1 MRRELIVP
9 LLAACLWS
17 SCAGAQAE
25 FSDGKI
31 VIGVLG
37 DQSGVVS
44 DVGGPGSIIA
54 ARMAVEDAGGS
65 IDSRPI
71 EIITADHQNK
81 PDVALNIAREWF
93 DRRGVDVIADLPH
106 TGAVL
111 GLMTLATE
119 KKRTLLVSGAASV
132 EITGARC
139 SPYVTHWT
147 DDTYALARGTAAALT
162 KQGFRSWFFLT
173 ADYAFGHDL
182 ERDAARI
189 VADNGGKVVGSARHP
204 LNTADFASL
213 LLRAQ
218 SSNAQVIALAS
229 AGADTVNAIKQARQ
243 FAIGEGEQKLV
254 ALHAFVTDVNSLGL
268 DVAQGMII
276 TTGFYWDD
284 NDLTRAFATRF
295 EKRHGRMPTREQA
308 GVYVSLTHFLKAAKA
323 SHTDDADIVN
333 ATMRQLPVDRFGGEA
348 RVLANGRVTY
358 DLGMYRVKTPAQSRY
373 PWDDYER
380 IATIPAAE
388 AFRSAADS
396 GCVAAA
402 PSEAKVR

>member
-1 MRRELIVP
+1 
-9 LLAACLWS
+9 
-17 SCAGAQAE
+17 
-25 FSDGKI
+25 
-31 VIGVLG
+31 
-37 DQSGVVS
+37 VS

-65 IDSRPI
+65 IDGKPI
-71 EIITADHQNK
+71 EIITDDHQNK

-93 DRRGVDVIADLPH
+93 DRQGVDVIADLPH

-132 EITGARC
+132 EISGARC

-162 KQGFRSWFFLT
+162 RQGFRSWFFLT

-182 ERDAARI
+182 ERDAAR
-189 VADNGGKVVGSARHP
+189 VVGDNGGQVVGDARHP
-204 LNTADFASL
+204 LNNADFASL

-218 SSNAQVIALAS
+218 SSNAQVIAPAS

-243 FAIGEGEQKLV
+243 FAIGQGEQRLV

-323 SHTDDADIVN
+323 GHTDDADIIN
-333 ATMRQLPVDRFGGEA
+333 ATMRQLPVDRFGKEA
-348 RVLANGRVTY
+348 RVLANGRVVY

-373 PWDDYER
+373 PWDYYER

-388 AFRSAADS
+388 AFRGAADS
-396 GCVAAA
+396 GCPATAQ
-402 PSEAKVR
+402 SDEKVR